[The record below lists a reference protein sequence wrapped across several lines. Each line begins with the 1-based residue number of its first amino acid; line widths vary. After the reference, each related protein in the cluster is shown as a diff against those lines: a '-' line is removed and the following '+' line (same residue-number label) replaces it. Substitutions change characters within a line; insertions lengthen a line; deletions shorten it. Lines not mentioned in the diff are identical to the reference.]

1 MYFQNSLIDK
11 PIRIRYADRKR
22 GVNHMDIE
30 TIEAIKALIAPI
42 NKKLDNLDLKVD
54 TIMLN
59 QKTSERA
66 IRKDV
71 QYLNDEVD
79 TLIAVLEAK
88 GILPKVVD

>member
-1 MYFQNSLIDK
+1 
-11 PIRIRYADRKR
+11 
-22 GVNHMDIE
+22 MDIE
-30 TIEAIKALIAPI
+30 TIEDIKALIAPI